1 MAKVTPKEWNK
12 MLMDEG
18 VYRKSVIALRIYY
31 AFDRQPMADLL
42 MSDGVIETIEWTNV
56 KQRKQFAERIN
67 GYTLVYD
74 ERPKLPWEEAFKY
87 ATGR

>member
-1 MAKVTPKEWNK
+1 MAKVTPAEWDK
-12 MLMDEG
+12 MLMDAG

-31 AFDRQPMADLL
+31 AFDRIPMADLL

-56 KQRKQFAERIN
+56 KQRKQFAECIN

-74 ERPKLPWEEAFKY
+74 ERPKASWKEF
-87 ATGR
+87 THHD